1 MNAEQLGVAEKATL
15 YNSLS
20 KPPITKN
27 VFVSITLSKAVDITI
42 EDYDID
48 ENDNIDIS
56 QCDLEKLVKEQ
67 IYLPNEASTYLRFKP
82 NNEVI
87 LKDLDN
93 WFVDDFVV
101 INEEYEKNN

>member
-1 MNAEQLGVAEKATL
+1 MDTGNLSVAKEATL
-15 YNSLS
+15 CSNLS
-20 KPPITKN
+20 KPPIIKN

-48 ENDNIDIS
+48 ENNNIDIS
-56 QCDLEKLVKEQ
+56 QCDLEELVKEQ

-93 WFVDDFVV
+93 WFIDDFIV

>member
-1 MNAEQLGVAEKATL
+1 MDTENLSVSKEDTL
-15 YNSLS
+15 YNNLS

-42 EDYDID
+42 EDYNID

-56 QCDLEKLVKEQ
+56 QCDLEELVKEQ